1 MKGLPEPKT
10 PMEHE
15 IMEVLDRIEKEHD
28 ALYEKYRREGGLDG
42 HTKEH
47 KAITQK
53 GFAEIA
59 KIKKKYRS
67 E

>member
-1 MKGLPEPKT
+1 
-10 PMEHE
+10 MEQE
-15 IMEVLDRIEKEHD
+15 IMAILDRMERDHD
-28 ALYEKYRREGGLDG
+28 ALYEKHKHEGGLDKKS
-42 HTKEH
+42 KEY

-59 KIKKKYRS
+59 EIKKKYGY